1 MISEIETAIAAYLT
15 AALGGDA
22 ALAAAIEEAR
32 AADADL
38 PETLWVAKAATTTAA
53 SPKNKTLVAVAA
65 AASPH
70 VFDSLRNILVHIH
83 IMTPA
88 EPAALGGLQAH
99 FEKAIER
106 AFSEIDTP
114 TAAADIAAAAHAR
127 LPDWNGGGF
136 VSKGWQP
143 GREGVAFAPHFEA
156 EIGLVRA

>member
-1 MISEIETAIAAYLT
+1 MITEIETAIAAYLT
-15 AALGGDA
+15 DVLGADTALVAAI
-22 ALAAAIEEAR
+22 AAARVSDTA
-32 AADADL
+32 L
-38 PETLWVAKAATTTAA
+38 PEQLWVAKAATSTSAA
-53 SPKNKTLVAVAA
+53 PKNKTLVAVAA

-83 IMTPA
+83 VMTPA
-88 EPAALGGLQAH
+88 EPASLGGLQTH
-99 FEKAIER
+99 FEQAIER

-114 TAAADIAAAAHAR
+114 TAVADIAQAVHVR
-127 LPDWNGGGF
+127 LPEWNGGGF